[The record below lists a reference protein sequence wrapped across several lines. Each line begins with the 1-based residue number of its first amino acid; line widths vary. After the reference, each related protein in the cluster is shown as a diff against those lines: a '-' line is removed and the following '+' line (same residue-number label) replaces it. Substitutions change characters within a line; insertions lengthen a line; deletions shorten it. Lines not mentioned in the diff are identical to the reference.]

1 MRFLKYTLLFIFVF
15 TFAETTF
22 ADKKKPVEDKP
33 PVFKV
38 EDKYNEVILCLTK
51 SSVYMQF
58 DNAVK
63 EYINQEI
70 AYRHNIEESR
80 FIDSEGHFLLEDMIL
95 LSSDK
100 LEYSFSDIEKVTFE
114 EGVLTFTYNNRK
126 SFTFSDILST
136 DGNPALQ
143 NFYVE
148 DLENFYMNYK
158 KLAP

>member
-1 MRFLKYTLLFIFVF
+1 MRFLKYTLIFIFVF
-15 TFAETTF
+15 TFSEISF
-22 ADKKKPVEDKP
+22 ADKKKPIEEKP
-33 PVFKV
+33 PLFQV
-38 EDKYNEVILCLTK
+38 EDKYNEVTLCLTK

-63 EYINQEI
+63 EYVNQEI
-70 AYRHNIEESR
+70 EHRHNIEASH
-80 FIDSEGHFLLEDMIL
+80 FIDSEGLFLLGDMVL

-100 LEYSFSDIEKVTFE
+100 LEYSFDDIDEVTFE
-114 EGVLTFTYNNRK
+114 EGVLTFTYNNRT

-148 DLENFYMNYK
+148 DLESFYLNYK